1 MDGGTSPSR
10 AVSNQGPGIFRRRI
24 SAQAYVEAGGL
35 SWALGVPIAG
45 CFTGRA
51 HHSVVV
57 LERWGGG
64 LRHNRGLGLEPH
76 RRRMSSQFF
85 CTIYKCPFPLMIFSH
100 LAGSVAFPFGVSEN
114 S

>member
-64 LRHNRGLGLEPH
+64 LRHNRGTWLEPY
-76 RRRMSSQFF
+76 RRCISACASL
-85 CTIYKCPFPLMIFSH
+85 C
-100 LAGSVAFPFGVSEN
+100 
-114 S
+114 